1 MAGENILVVDDDD
14 ALRLVLVGLLKQA
27 GYSARAVPSA
37 EKALEEVTRSQ
48 TGAAIDLVVT
58 DVRMPGMDGMALLA
72 ALGKSAPELPV
83 IVLSAHGTVPM
94 AVEAMKQG
102 AKEFMLKPFD
112 REEVIATVERT
123 LASTRTSAPPPL
135 PTASRL
141 VGQSERM
148 RELRELIARAAK
160 SNATVL
166 LRGESGCGKE
176 VAAREIHDQSTRKN
190 GPMVPVHC
198 GAIPETLLES
208 ELFGYEKGAFTGA
221 QKRKPGR
228 VELAEGGTLF
238 LDEIGDVSLPVQV
251 KLLRLLQEREF
262 TTLGGTVA
270 QKADVRF
277 VAATHRDLEAMVK
290 AGDFREDLFYR
301 LNVVPVWI
309 PPLRERAGDIAEL
322 AERFCADAATRNGV
336 KMPKLCEDAVLSLA
350 ARTWNGNVRELQSC
364 VERLVVFADGGDLH
378 AQDVERDAVRS
389 RPLGSEPASATSLG
403 ERREEAERRA
413 VQEALT
419 RAGGNRTLAAR
430 LLGVSRRTL
439 YNKLAELGIS

>member
-27 GYSARAVPSA
+27 GYAARAVPSA
-37 EKALEEVTRSQ
+37 EKALDEVGKTP
-48 TGAAIDLVVT
+48 IDLVVT

-72 ALGKSAPELPV
+72 ALGKSVPDLPV

-112 REEVIATVERT
+112 REEVIATIERT
-123 LASTRTSAPPPL
+123 LRACGERTSAPPEL

-148 RELRELIARAAK
+148 RELRELIARGAK

-166 LRGESGCGKE
+166 LRGESGSGKE
-176 VAAREIHDQSTRKN
+176 VAAREIHEQSARKS
-190 GPMVPVHC
+190 GPFVPVHC

-221 QKRKPGR
+221 TKRKPGR

-262 TTLGGTVA
+262 TTLGGTVP

-290 AGDFREDLFYR
+290 SGDFREDLFYR
-301 LNVVPVWI
+301 LNVVPIWI

-322 AERFCADAATRNGV
+322 AERFCADAATRNAV
-336 KMPKLCEDAVLSLA
+336 KAPKLCEDAVLSLA
-350 ARTWNGNVRELQSC
+350 ARPWNGNVRELQSC
-364 VERLVVFADGGDLH
+364 VERLVVFADGADIH
-378 AQDVERDAVRS
+378 AADVERDVARS
-389 RPLGSEPASATSLG
+389 RPLGSEPVSATSLG